1 MARGTTTTGTVRRVT
16 GAGADFANH
25 CMELLAPL
33 GPVLARR
40 MFGGFGLYVDG
51 LFLAIISRDELYL
64 KADAASQARYAEAGC
79 EPFRYSKTGKDGQEA
94 VASLNYFRPPE
105 ETLESPALMLPWGR
119 LAMESAL
126 RSANAKPKARTPKKS
141 AGSSAEPS
149 TDRKEKPAKALK
161 AVTAEAPRVRRSP
174 GAGRAAAARR
184 KAGG

>member
-16 GAGADFANH
+16 GAGSDFANH
-25 CMELLAPL
+25 CMELLSPL

-64 KADAASQARYAEAGC
+64 KADAQSQSRYEAAGC
-79 EPFRYSKTGKDGQEA
+79 EPFRYSRTGKDGREE

-119 LAMESAL
+119 VAMESAL
-126 RSANAKPKARTPKKS
+126 RSANSKAKTSTPKKR
-141 AGSSAEPS
+141 AGTTAAPS
-149 TDRKEKPAKALK
+149 TEKKAKPLTAASPLKRPRAAGRK
-161 AVTAEAPRVRRSP
+161 S
-174 GAGRAAAARR
+174 GAG
-184 KAGG
+184 

>member
-1 MARGTTTTGTVRRVT
+1 MARTTTSGTVRRIT
-16 GAGADFANH
+16 GAGADCANH

-51 LFLAIISRDELYL
+51 LFVAIISRDELYL
-64 KADAASQARYAEAGC
+64 KADAASQSRYVEAGC
-79 EPFRYSKTGKDGQEA
+79 EPFRYEKTAKDGRQE

-119 LAMESAL
+119 LAMASAL

-141 AGSSAEPS
+141 AGTSAEPS
-149 TDRKEKPAKALK
+149 TVTKEKPAKALK
-161 AVTAEAPRVRRSP
+161 GVTAAAPAVRRSP
-174 GAGRAAAARR
+174 GAGRTAARK

>member
-1 MARGTTTTGTVRRVT
+1 MARTTTTGTVRRVT

-33 GPVLARR
+33 GPTLARR

-51 LFLAIISRDELYL
+51 LFVAIISRDELYL
-64 KADAASQARYAEAGC
+64 KADAVSQSRYVDAGC
-79 EPFRYSKTGKDGQEA
+79 EPFRYSKTGKDGRQD

-141 AGSSAEPS
+141 AGTSAEPS
-149 TDRKEKPAKALK
+149 TDTKEKPVRTLNGVTKAAP
-161 AVTAEAPRVRRSP
+161 AVKRSP
-174 GAGRAAAARR
+174 GAGRTAARK

>member
-1 MARGTTTTGTVRRVT
+1 MARTTTTGTVRRIT

-25 CMELLAPL
+25 CMELLTPL

-51 LFLAIISRDELYL
+51 LFVAIISRDELYL
-64 KADAASQARYAEAGC
+64 KADGTSQSRYEDAGC
-79 EPFRYSKTGKDGQEA
+79 EPFRYSKTGKDGRQD

-141 AGSSAEPS
+141 AGTSAEPR
-149 TDRKEKPAKALK
+149 TDTKEKPARALK
-161 AVTAEAPRVRRSP
+161 
-174 GAGRAAAARR
+174 GDR
-184 KAGG
+184 KSVV

>member
-1 MARGTTTTGTVRRVT
+1 MARGTTTTGTVRRVS
-16 GAGADFANH
+16 GAGSDFANH

-64 KADAASQARYAEAGC
+64 KADAASQPRYVEAGC

-105 ETLESPALMLPWGR
+105 DTLESPALMLPWGR

-126 RSANAKPKARTPKKS
+126 RSVNAKPKASTAKKS
-141 AGSSAEPS
+141 AGTTAAPR
-149 TDRKEKPAKALK
+149 TDRKEKP
-161 AVTAEAPRVRRSP
+161 VTAAAAPMVKRSP
-174 GAGRAAAARR
+174 DAGRATARR

>member
-1 MARGTTTTGTVRRVT
+1 MTRGTTTTGTVRRVA
-16 GAGADFANH
+16 GAGSDFANH

-51 LFLAIISRDELYL
+51 LFVAIISRDELYL
-64 KADAASQARYAEAGC
+64 KADAASQARYVDAGC
-79 EPFRYSKTGKDGQEA
+79 EPFRYAKSGKDGQQE

-119 LAMESAL
+119 LAMEAAL
-126 RSANAKPKARTPKKS
+126 RSANAKPKASTAKKR
-141 AGSSAEPS
+141 AGTTAEPS
-149 TDRKEKPAKALK
+149 TEKKVKPVKA
-161 AVTAEAPRVRRSP
+161 AAPVKRSP
-174 GAGRAAAARR
+174 GAGRTGRT